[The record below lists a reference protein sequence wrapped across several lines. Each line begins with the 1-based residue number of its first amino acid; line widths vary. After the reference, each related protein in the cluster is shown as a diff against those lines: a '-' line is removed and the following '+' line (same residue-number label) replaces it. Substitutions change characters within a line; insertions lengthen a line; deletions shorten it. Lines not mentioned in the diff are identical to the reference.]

1 MNTISKKAVIEF
13 TAKMTRNAELIF
25 SAPTF
30 ELEEGLVLIK
40 RLTNK
45 KQDKAKNEVFDI
57 VFNEET
63 VGELIPIPKE
73 ENNSIGQGSCRVILY
88 DHAFAYGSTKQVL
101 TKFIASENSLL
112 KIINLD
118 IVNMESCD
126 YFDFNTVI
134 NYCLFFQTLYS
145 CSENISPQIVENI
158 KWEIEFLL
166 EEDDHSTIYDQLENV
181 KTGLS
186 LAIKYDLV
194 IWYSEQ
200 LECYQLSID

>member
-1 MNTISKKAVIEF
+1 MEENSKKPVIEF

-25 SAPTF
+25 SVPTF

-40 RLTNK
+40 RCTNK
-45 KQDKAKNEVFDI
+45 KQDKAKNVVFDI
-57 VFNEET
+57 IFNRESIG
-63 VGELIPIPKE
+63 VLAPISQE
-73 ENNSIGQGSCRVILY
+73 ANNSMGLGLCRVILY
-88 DHAFAYGSTKQVL
+88 DHVFAYDSTVQVL
-101 TKFIASENSLL
+101 TKLIASENALL
-112 KIINLD
+112 KIVNLD
-118 IVNMESCD
+118 NVNMDLSD
-126 YFDFNTVI
+126 YFDFYEVI
-134 NYCLFFQTLYS
+134 NYCPFLQTIYS